1 MRRTC
6 TCKWQGE
13 YMHMQMTGRMKST
26 SYRMVIW
33 WKWRDIHD
41 ENLHFVDKVS
51 LEVRLNLNEL
61 SLRLRLHRITANVE
75 VKLNFLFDDFSRENM
90 LYKLEFPNSL
100 RDICI
105 VIATQ
110 TQQWH
115 LSYSGSRCHGTEAQE
130 DIAFLRSFVDKP
142 SCSIHFSSWSCF
154 NKCFGQLII
163 IITP

>member
-75 VKLNFLFDDFSRENM
+75 VKLNFCLTTLAEKTCCISTSSQIHLGISASLLQPKHNNDIWAT
-90 LYKLEFPNSL
+90 LEAGAMERKHKKTSHFWEALLTNL
-100 RDICI
+100 R
-105 VIATQ
+105 
-110 TQQWH
+110 
-115 LSYSGSRCHGTEAQE
+115 AQ
-130 DIAFLRSFVDKP
+130 
-142 SCSIHFSSWSCF
+142 SIS
-154 NKCFGQLII
+154 
-163 IITP
+163 